1 MEQQFAVTFNGSELK
16 TIQEALH
23 TVGIYQQGQTAWL
36 SRCKAVEDYLE
47 RFLGDLNKAEQSR
60 SENLS

>member
-1 MEQQFAVTFNGSELK
+1 MERQFAVTFNGSELK

-23 TVGIYQQGQTAWL
+23 TVGIYQAGETAWL
-36 SRCKAVEDYLE
+36 SRCKAVEDFLE
-47 RFLGDLNKAEQSR
+47 RFLGDVKQSR

>member
-1 MEQQFAVTFNGSELK
+1 MEHKFEVTFNGSELK
-16 TIQEALH
+16 TIYEALH
-23 TVGIYQQGQTAWL
+23 TVGIYQEGQTAWL

-60 SENLS
+60 IENLS

>member
-47 RFLGDLNKAEQSR
+47 RFLGDLNKAGVR
-60 SENLS
+60 I